1 MKLEPTVINPFFI
14 VCVTNISQKISDQK
28 SVESRTLER
37 GEAGGGGAVIF
48 CTGLYGEAPPERG
61 TFFRL
66 QVYERVGISLVGVYE
81 RKGKSAISVGKK
93 ARYN

>member
-14 VCVTNISQKISDQK
+14 VCVTNISQKTSDQK

-37 GEAGGGGAVIF
+37 GAGAVIF
-48 CTGLYGEAPPERG
+48 CNGLYGEAPPERG

-93 ARYN
+93 ARYS

>member
-1 MKLEPTVINPFFI
+1 MKLEPTVINRFFI
-14 VCVTNISQKISDQK
+14 VCVTNISQKTSDQK
-28 SVESRTLER
+28 SVESRTLEQ
-37 GEAGGGGAVIF
+37 GAGVGVAVIF
-48 CTGLYGEAPPERG
+48 CNGLYGEAPPERG

-93 ARYN
+93 ARYS